1 MRVFLLVIL
10 CALCASPARSADYCV
25 STVSE
30 FAVAL
35 DQAEVD
41 GVDSEIQLR
50 SGEFALPFDLIY
62 QPTSEF
68 VIPAGKLTI
77 RGGYGPNC
85 TTRSDLDGA
94 TRLTGNGSR
103 LLYATT
109 QTGDVSIAG
118 LSFEG
123 VQVQLVSEIR
133 GPCLNRSGSFNLRR
147 LRFNS
152 ASIGVASQ
160 CHDLLL
166 DNVLVIDAVRGP
178 FLGGNECS
186 SSAAVCVYAVD
197 YDEEFVGSITIINS
211 TFVNGE
217 VDVDSVSDLSQSVRL
232 YNTIVQHSATELV
245 LDGGREAPTLL
256 AVNSRWDSRTG
267 NGVLLPTSANNTTA
281 AAALDANFTPTAA
294 SPMRNTGTANVP
306 GGLPAIDQTG
316 AERVIGAQ
324 VDRGARESPIDGTGV
339 FTVTNALASGI
350 GSLPWAIAQANAE
363 PGYNYVRFNI
373 PGACPRLILLSSS
386 LQVSEAVQIDGWS
399 QPGSVQNTLEGYGWN
414 AVPCVIL
421 RGPGNGIGIES
432 LAAIGSGAVSV
443 RGLAFD
449 RYALAIGLAFGSDH
463 QIFGNQFGGR
473 IGGIGGLTLDGN
485 QQAIGI
491 VGGERSVIGGNEPR
505 ARNLIGGAS
514 DVGVLITT
522 FLGGGGSGNS
532 IVNNLIGLDKNGQSA
547 LPNGTGIRINGADNL
562 IQGNLITGNTVDG
575 VLLSG
580 SGATGN
586 QISDNDI
593 GGGLG
598 ALNLVAT
605 NGRMGVMVQ
614 NEANRNQIGPDNR
627 VGRNGD
633 DGIRI
638 FTDAGG
644 RNRITGNRLARNDA
658 LGVDL
663 GANGVSAND
672 NDPQI
677 CGPTGCTANRGQNFP
692 IILSATR
699 RTSGIIPVG
708 RPVEIRGTLRSVFG
722 GPYRIEFYT
731 STSCDANGHGEGAR
745 LIGAI
750 NVTIP
755 NEAYCPPG
763 GGICVACTAGNC
775 TTGFSTFVSEIDVV
789 PGTAITATATSP
801 QGDTSEFSECRTS
814 TEEARPDAMFA
825 NGFEAQLP

>member
-1 MRVFLLVIL
+1 MN
-10 CALCASPARSADYCV
+10 S
-25 STVSE
+25 
-30 FAVAL
+30 
-35 DQAEVD
+35 AEVD
-41 GVDSEIQLR
+41 GTDSTIKLK
-50 SGEFALPFDLIY
+50 SGTYVVNADLVY
-62 QPTSEF
+62 EPLTEL
-68 VIPAGKLTI
+68 VVPAGKLTL
-77 RGGYGPNC
+77 RGGYNADC
-85 TTRSDLDGA
+85 STRSDADGA
-94 TRLTGNGSR
+94 TTLFGEAGRVLKAFTETGNVSLSGLALVGVPLELDSTEGSDECIG
-103 LLYATT
+103 AT
-109 QTGDVSIAG
+109 
-118 LSFEG
+118 
-123 VQVQLVSEIR
+123 
-133 GPCLNRSGSFNLRR
+133 PSFNLRR
-147 LRFNS
+147 LRIQSTSLTVRSLCHQVVLENVLANGSPVYIGLFDLDREILPELQISQSSFLGRSVELQACCRVSRVFNS
-152 ASIGVASQ
+152 IFDSNSTE
-160 CHDLLL
+160 LL
-166 DNVLVIDAVRGP
+166 VRGHA
-178 FLGGNECS
+178 L
-186 SSAAVCVYAVD
+186 
-197 YDEEFVGSITIINS
+197 
-211 TFVNGE
+211 
-217 VDVDSVSDLSQSVRL
+217 LSQNNRYDALSL
-232 YNTIVQHSATELV
+232 IE
-245 LDGGREAPTLL
+245 GGFLSP
-256 AVNSRWDSRTG
+256 S
-267 NGVLLPTSANNTTA
+267 SANNTTA

-473 IGGIGGLTLDGN
+473 IGGVGGLTLDGN

-663 GANGVSAND
+663 GPNGVSAND

-692 IILSATR
+692 IIQSATR

-755 NEAYCPPG
+755 NETYCPPG
-763 GGICVACTAGNC
+763 GGICVACTASNC